1 MYLYYLLKL
10 YVRLGISLEDLHS
23 LRSIHKLGILE
34 CMGTCTWTPAP
45 GAPGHVSDHVIL
57 V

>member
-1 MYLYYLLKL
+1 MYLYYLFKL
-10 YVRLGISLEDLHS
+10 YVRLGISLEDLHI
-23 LRSIHKLGILE
+23 LRSIYKFGSLE
-34 CMGTCTWTPAP
+34 YMGTCTWTPAP